1 MSAKTS
7 ASLWNKSL
15 DNTGRAGETFV
26 KSGGG
31 FFPLHRLLR
40 AHTAFLV
47 MDNLVDLVRRVRR
60 GERMP
65 WSST

>member
-1 MSAKTS
+1 MRCLT
-7 ASLWNKSL
+7 L
-15 DNTGRAGETFV
+15 V

-31 FFPLHRLLR
+31 FLPLQRLLR

-47 MDNLVDLVRRVRR
+47 IERRVDLVRRVRR
-60 GERMP
+60 GLRMP

>member
-7 ASLWNKSL
+7 ASLWNRSL
-15 DNTGRAGETFV
+15 DRTGRAGDTLV

-31 FFPLHRLLR
+31 FLPLQRLLR
-40 AHTAFLV
+40 AQTAFLV
-47 MDNLVDLVRRVRR
+47 MESLVDLVRRVKR

-65 WSST
+65 WSRT